1 VHIDATIL
9 LELGLLLIV
18 LTAMSG
24 LAWRVGFTAAPLF
37 LLVGLLLGE
46 GSVVD
51 FEESRGFLEVA
62 AGLGVIMLLLTLGWS
77 SRWVSSSS
85 RCAAMRRPGWWTSP

>member
-1 VHIDATIL
+1 MASRRSGSCWVHIDATIL

-37 LLVGLLLGE
+37 LLVGLLQIGRAH
-46 GSVVD
+46 V
-51 FEESRGFLEVA
+51 
-62 AGLGVIMLLLTLGWS
+62 
-77 SRWVSSSS
+77 
-85 RCAAMRRPGWWTSP
+85 